1 MKLFFSFILILLADF
16 TWAKVDPPNYEFSL
30 EVLERFAP
38 GKKREEIEKDYKKS
52 TIISNNGETIV
63 KRYEIT
69 HIRYQFPIIVQF
81 RNDTVLD
88 SFARLPSYFLHDVF
102 HQSLINRYGKQ
113 DRYQKL
119 EEQAV
124 YQWENA
130 QNMQIT
136 YSGACTITCFPIF
149 ISYQVRNQDDHT
161 SLLEQ
166 LRTSTLKF

>member
-1 MKLFFSFILILLADF
+1 MKIFSSIVLILLA
-16 TWAKVDPPNYEFSL
+16 TSSYAKVDPPNYEFSL
-30 EVLERFAP
+30 EVLELFSP
-38 GKKREEIEKDYKKS
+38 GKKREEIEKQYTSS
-52 TIISNNGETIV
+52 TTISDNGETIV
-63 KRYEIT
+63 KRYEIK
-69 HIRYQFPIIVQF
+69 HIRYNFPIVVQYQ
-81 RNDTVLD
+81 NDTVLD
-88 SFARLPSYFLHDVF
+88 SYARLPSYFLHDVF

-124 YQWENA
+124 YQWLNA
-130 QNMQIT
+130 KNMHIT

-149 ISYQVRNQDDHT
+149 ISYSVQERDGHT